1 MDNPLM
7 SVILPVYN
15 AGSYLRMAVL
25 SIVNQTFV
33 DWELLIIDDASTDGA
48 LQSIADITDARIRIL
63 RNQHNLGLAATLNVG
78 IDQARGE
85 FIARMDQD
93 DISFPKRLEQ
103 QLTMLQQ
110 HPDLHLVGVRCLAI
124 DEENNPVGLLPFSL
138 SHEDICAKPWRG
150 FYLAHPSW
158 MGRTSWFRKHRYAS
172 PAPYLCEDQELLL
185 RSHEESRFAT
195 VDNVLFAYRI
205 RSVLNWNKALRTRT
219 SVLKVQ
225 WHYFSD
231 RQQWHFAFLSL
242 ATFVIRIGLDA
253 FGLLMQANDS
263 VTYAGYR
270 LLQME
275 AGVQPDL
282 CEKLQQAM
290 KQHVSN
296 RT

>member
-1 MDNPLM
+1 MSDPVI

-15 AGSYLRMAVL
+15 AGRYLRAAVL
-25 SIVNQTFV
+25 SIVNQSFV
-33 DWELLIIDDASTDGA
+33 DWELLIIDDASTDEA
-48 LQSIADITDARIRIL
+48 LQSIADIDDSRIRISK
-63 RNQHNLGLAATLNVG
+63 NPQNIGLAATLNVG
-78 IDQARGE
+78 IDLACGE

-103 QLTMLQQ
+103 QLIMLQQ
-110 HPDLHLVGVRCLAI
+110 NPDLHLVGVRCLAI

-158 MGRTSWFRKHRYAS
+158 MGRASWFRKHRYAS

-195 VDNVLFAYRI
+195 VDNILFAYRV
-205 RSVLNWNKALRTRT
+205 RSALNWNKALRTRT

-225 WHYFSD
+225 WNYFAD
-231 RQQWHFAFLSL
+231 RQQWHFAFLSFV
-242 ATFVIRIGLDA
+242 TFVMRLGFDA

-263 VTYAGYR
+263 ATYAGYR

-282 CEKLQQAM
+282 CENMQQVL

-296 RT
+296 RG